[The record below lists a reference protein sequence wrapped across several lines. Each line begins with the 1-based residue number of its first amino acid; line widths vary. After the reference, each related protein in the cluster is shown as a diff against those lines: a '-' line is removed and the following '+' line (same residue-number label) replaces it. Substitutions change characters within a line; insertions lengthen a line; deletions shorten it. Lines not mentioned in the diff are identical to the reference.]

1 MQKYAFLATRQDI
14 TGKTVPLQPFSDK
27 ATLTVVMKKN
37 ISFPFLTTMCLLF
50 CVHLFGNDSISDPD
64 MFMKGDGFPIIET
77 PSVFKS
83 TIGDRD
89 FLVFVE
95 YSDSLNIK
103 GHYMSLE
110 ETMTDTLPFKLEAEG
125 HNAILYYE
133 DHEEVFDTADFLF
146 QIHEAPTFQDFG
158 NKRYQDSL
166 FAVEKISDICYG
178 NSPGFWLE
186 IDDSVKTMGKLLRV
200 VDVRRTVPLD
210 LLLDIYKPQND
221 TLEKHPLVMLIYG
234 GAYYFGSK
242 DDVKITNMCRYLAS
256 LGYVVASIDHRL
268 GFFPGKAS
276 IGRAAYRAV
285 QDAHAAM
292 RFLVSHPDDYGI
304 DTSMIFVGGSSSGA
318 VTALSLAFMTNEG
331 RPKYARK
338 GLFRPDLGDIDTCG
352 NVLRTKFRIRGV
364 AEMWGAISDTSALR
378 RHDISILAFHGDADD
393 IMPYE
398 YGRPFSVAKPF
409 NRLAA
414 DPMFGASCIVDRATK
429 LGYRARLVTFSG
441 YKHMPHVDPKTKVIN
456 DNFYV
461 VRDTMSEFFHDII
474 VPQKLEIEGEDGHYY
489 VNPCPL
495 KASWTVEGGVILST
509 ENNTVDV
516 AWIKNTP
523 HHSITVSAVLPYGVG
538 LTETKDVREFEEMLN
553 EEIEGQK

>member
-50 CVHLFGNDSISDPD
+50 CVHLFGNDSIPDPG

-77 PSVFKS
+77 PAVFKS

-103 GHYMSLE
+103 GHYMALE
-110 ETMTDTLPFKLEAEG
+110 ETMTDTLPFKLGAEG

-133 DHEEVFDTADFLF
+133 DHKEIFDTADFRF
-146 QIHEAPTFQDFG
+146 QSHETPAFQDFG

-210 LLLDIYKPQND
+210 LLLDIYRPQND

-242 DDVKITNMCRYLAS
+242 DDVKITTWCRHLAS

-268 GFFPGKAS
+268 GFFPGKS
-276 IGRAAYRAV
+276 GIGRAAYRAV

-292 RFLVSHPDDYGI
+292 RFLVSHPEDYGI

-318 VTALSLAFMTNEG
+318 VTALSLAYMTNES

-338 GLFRPDLGDIDTCG
+338 GLFRPDLGGIDTCG
-352 NVLRTKFRIRGV
+352 NALRTHFRIRGV
-364 AEMWGAISDTSALR
+364 AEMWGAISDTALIHG
-378 RHDISILAFHGDADD
+378 HDVSILAFHGDADD
-393 IMPYE
+393 IMPYG
-398 YGRPFSVAKPF
+398 YDRPFSVAKPF
-409 NRLAA
+409 NRLAS
-414 DPMFGASCIVDRATK
+414 DPMYGASCIVDRATK
-429 LGYRARLVTFSG
+429 LGYQARLVTFAG

-461 VRDTMSEFFHDII
+461 VQDTMSEFFHDII
-474 VPQKLEIEGEDGHYY
+474 VPQKLEIDGEDGYYY
-489 VNPCPL
+489 VRPYPL
-495 KASWTVEGGVILST
+495 KASWMVEGGVILST
-509 ENNTVDV
+509 ENNTVEV
-516 AWIKNTP
+516 AWFKNAP
-523 HHSITVSAVLPYGVG
+523 QHSITVSALLPYGVG
-538 LTETKDVREFEEMLN
+538 LTETKEF
-553 EEIEGQK
+553 

>member
-1 MQKYAFLATRQDI
+1 
-14 TGKTVPLQPFSDK
+14 
-27 ATLTVVMKKN
+27 MKKLVSLL
-37 ISFPFLTTMCLLF
+37 ILASMCLLS
-50 CVHLFGNDSISDPD
+50 CVNLFGNDSIPGLIMS
-64 MFMKGDGFPIIET
+64 MKGGCFPIIET
-77 PSVFKS
+77 PTVFKS

-110 ETMTDTLPFKLEAEG
+110 ETKTDTLPFKLEAEG
-125 HNAILYYE
+125 QNAVLYYE
-133 DHEEVFDTADFLF
+133 GNEEVFHPYVEFTDERQAFGYAQSSTLDTAFFHF
-146 QIHEAPTFQDFG
+146 QVHETPAFQDFE
-158 NKRYQDSL
+158 NKRYIDTL
-166 FAVEKISDICYG
+166 FGVEKISDICYG

-186 IDDSVKTMGKLLRV
+186 IGDSIKTMGKLLRV

-210 LLLDIYKPQND
+210 LLLDIYRPQND
-221 TLEKHPLVMLIYG
+221 TLKKRPLVMLIYG

-242 DDVKITNMCRYLAS
+242 DDPKITKWCRHLAS
-256 LGYVVASIDHRL
+256 LGYVTVSIDHRL
-268 GFFPGKAS
+268 GFFPGKVGIA
-276 IGRAAYRAV
+276 RAGYRAV

-292 RFLVSHPDDYGI
+292 RFLVSHHEDYGI

-318 VTALSLAFMTNEG
+318 VTALSLAFMTDEG

-352 NVLRTKFRIRGV
+352 NALRTPFRIRGV
-364 AEMWGAISDTSALR
+364 TEMWGAMSDTASING
-378 RHDISILAFHGDADD
+378 HDVSILAFHGDADD

-398 YGRPFSVAKPF
+398 HDRPFSVAKPF

-429 LGYRARLVTFSG
+429 LGYNARLVTFAG

-456 DNFYV
+456 DIFYV
-461 VRDTMSEFFHDII
+461 VQDTMAEFFHDII

-509 ENNTVDV
+509 ESNTVEV
-516 AWIKNTP
+516 AWIKNAP
-523 HHSITVSAVLPYGVG
+523 RHSITASVVLPYGVG
-538 LTETKDVREFEEMLN
+538 LTETKDVRVFEEMLN

>member
-1 MQKYAFLATRQDI
+1 MKKFVSFFFLA
-14 TGKTVPLQPFSDK
+14 S
-27 ATLTVVMKKN
+27 
-37 ISFPFLTTMCLLF
+37 MCLLL
-50 CVHLFGNDSISDPD
+50 CTHLFGNDSTPDPI
-64 MFMKGDGFPIIET
+64 MFKNGDCFPIIDT
-77 PSVFKS
+77 PTVFKS

-89 FLVFVE
+89 FLVFIE

-110 ETMTDTLPFKLEAEG
+110 ETMTDTLPFKLEAKG
-125 HNAILYYE
+125 HNAVLYYE
-133 DHEEVFDTADFLF
+133 DHEEIFRPCVEFMDERQAYGYAQLSTLDTAIFRF
-146 QIHEAPTFQDFG
+146 QIHEAPAFQDFG
-158 NKRYQDSL
+158 NKRYQDTL
-166 FAVEKISDICYG
+166 FAVEKISNIRYA
-178 NSPGFWLE
+178 NSPGFWSE
-186 IDDSVKTMGKLLRV
+186 IDDNTKPMGKILRV

-210 LLLDIYKPQND
+210 LCLDIFRPQND
-221 TLEKHPLVMLIYG
+221 TLKKRPLVMLIYG

-242 DDVKITNMCRYLAS
+242 DDPKITNWCRHLAS
-256 LGYVVASIDHRL
+256 LGYVTVSIDHRL
-268 GFFPGKAS
+268 GFFPGKVG
-276 IGRAAYRAV
+276 IERAAYRAV

-292 RFLVSHPDDYGI
+292 RFLVSHQEDYGI

-352 NVLRTKFRIRGV
+352 NALRTKFRIRGV
-364 AEMWGAISDTSALR
+364 AEMWGAMSDTSLIHG
-378 RHDISILAFHGDADD
+378 HDISILAFHGDADD

-398 YGRPFSVAKPF
+398 YDRPFSVAKPF

-429 LGYRARLVTFSG
+429 LGNHARLVTFAG

-461 VRDTMSEFFHDII
+461 VQDTMSEFFHDII

-489 VNPCPL
+489 VSPCPL
-495 KASWTVEGGVILST
+495 KASWIVEGGVILSA
-509 ENNTVDV
+509 ENNTVEV
-516 AWIKNTP
+516 AWIKNAP
-523 HHSITVSAVLPYGVG
+523 QHSITVSALLPYGVG
-538 LTETKDVREFEEMLN
+538 LTERKVEFLQTK
-553 EEIEGQK
+553 

>member
-1 MQKYAFLATRQDI
+1 MKKIVSFFFLA
-14 TGKTVPLQPFSDK
+14 S
-27 ATLTVVMKKN
+27 
-37 ISFPFLTTMCLLF
+37 MCLLL
-50 CVHLFGNDSISDPD
+50 CTHLFGNGSTPDPIMFKNGDS
-64 MFMKGDGFPIIET
+64 FPIIET
-77 PSVFKS
+77 PTVFKS

-89 FLVFVE
+89 FLVFIE

-103 GHYMSLE
+103 GHYMSLK

-125 HNAILYYE
+125 HNAVLYYE
-133 DHEEVFDTADFLF
+133 GHEEIFRPCVEFMDEQQAFGYAQLSTLDTAFFRF
-146 QIHEAPTFQDFG
+146 QIHEAPAFQDFE

-166 FAVEKISDICYG
+166 FAVEKISDICYA
-178 NSPGFWLE
+178 NSPGFWSE
-186 IDDSVKTMGKLLRV
+186 IDDNTKPMGKILRV

-210 LLLDIYKPQND
+210 LCLDIFRPQNE
-221 TLEKHPLVMLIYG
+221 TLKKRPLVMLIYG

-242 DDVKITNMCRYLAS
+242 DDPKITNWCRHLAS
-256 LGYVVASIDHRL
+256 LGYVTVSIDHRL
-268 GFFPGKAS
+268 GFFPGKVG
-276 IGRAAYRAV
+276 IERAAYRAV

-292 RFLVSHPDDYGI
+292 RFLVSHHEDYGI

-352 NVLRTKFRIRGV
+352 NALRTKFRIRGV
-364 AEMWGAISDTSALR
+364 AEMWGAMSDTSLIHG
-378 RHDISILAFHGDADD
+378 HDISILAFHGDADD

-398 YGRPFSVAKPF
+398 YDRPFSVAKPF

-429 LGYRARLVTFSG
+429 LGYHARLVTFAG

-461 VRDTMSEFFHDII
+461 VQDTMSEFFHDII

-489 VNPCPL
+489 VSPCPL
-495 KASWTVEGGVILST
+495 KASWRVEGGVILSA
-509 ENNTVDV
+509 ENNTVEV
-516 AWIKNTP
+516 AWIKNVP
-523 HHSITVSAVLPYGVG
+523 QHSITVSAVLPYGVG
-538 LTETKDVREFEEMLN
+538 LTERKVEFLQTK
-553 EEIEGQK
+553 